1 MTEPSR
7 SRCCED
13 FQWTAEVA
21 FGTVASRDLS
31 LGRCGACGMPIMTIV
46 EPDDGSL
53 SRVSLT
59 RAEARLF
66 WSLRDSPDR
75 LKAALEAW
83 VS

>member
-1 MTEPSR
+1 MTDPSR
-7 SRCCED
+7 SHCCDD
-13 FQWTAEVA
+13 FRWAAEIG
-21 FGTVASRDLS
+21 FGTVAGRDLA

-46 EPDDGSL
+46 EPGDGAV

-66 WSLRDSPDR
+66 WSLRQNPDR

>member
-1 MTEPSR
+1 MTDASR
-7 SRCCED
+7 SRCCEN
-13 FQWTAEVA
+13 FLWSEEA
-21 FGTVASRDLS
+21 DLGNVS
-31 LGRCGACGMPIMTIV
+31 GHGLKLGRCVSCGMPVMTVV
-46 EPDDGSL
+46 EPGNGSV

-66 WSLRDSPDR
+66 HSLRENPDR